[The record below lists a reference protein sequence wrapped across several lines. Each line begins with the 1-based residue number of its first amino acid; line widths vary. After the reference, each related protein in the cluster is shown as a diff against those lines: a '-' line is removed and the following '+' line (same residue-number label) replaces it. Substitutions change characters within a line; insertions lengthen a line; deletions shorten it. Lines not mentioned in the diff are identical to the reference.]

1 MMTACHTYEE
11 TAAQLGL
18 SVDKVRAIEQR
29 ALRKLRRNQ
38 ELQKLAKD
46 ERETICDRS
55 PFYSLSSSWP
65 SADALV

>member
-1 MMTACHTYEE
+1 MMATHTYEE
-11 TAAQLGL
+11 TAAHLNL
-18 SVDKVRAIEQR
+18 SIDKVRSIEAR
-29 ALRKLRRNQ
+29 ALRKLRHNK

-46 ERETICDRS
+46 ERDTICDRS